1 MRHRRTSPAR
11 PSIDP
16 ALRPNRPDVS
26 LAAFAVLAVLAAVS
40 LLARK
45 TVASPLLGRL
55 RALFP
60 SWRFFDR
67 AVLSPRLL
75 VRIVDGE
82 VARPWIAVDGGV
94 AVDAGDKVAASH
106 EVAASDAHLVMPC
119 AATPGWLRWAFA
131 PADNLALAYHAVVVQ
146 LVAELGELELA
157 GDDLPE
163 DAPLAIETD
172 PQVTKRVA
180 YELVTRVA
188 RAHVAAGARFQWKI
202 VVPGEPAPIDYLLS
216 PVLA

>member
-1 MRHRRTSPAR
+1 M
-11 PSIDP
+11 
-16 ALRPNRPDVS
+16 S

-67 AVLSPRLL
+67 AVASPRLL
-75 VRIVDGE
+75 VRIVDNGM
-82 VARPWIAVDGGV
+82 ARPWVAVDGGDPGDE
-94 AVDAGDKVAASH
+94 VDAGA
-106 EVAASDAHLVMPC
+106 EVAARAAAAVGDAGAVVAEVAARAAAAVGDAGAVVTR

-131 PADNLALAYHAVVVQ
+131 PADNLALACHAVVVQ
-146 LVAELGELELA
+146 LVGELGELELA
-157 GDDLPE
+157 GDELPE

-172 PQVTKRVA
+172 PQVTGLVA

-202 VVPGEPAPIDYLLS
+202 VVPGELAPIDYLLS